1 MKLANIIPAIQERRL
16 LNLSVSSDPLTRTVT
31 GYTTPQEEFSKLW
44 IRAVGVPE
52 QTPNLGESLD
62 AMMPVGE
69 DGSSTKGAEV
79 ETKKHKQLCN
89 NPSNWRS
96 KGLEDWE
103 ALPSQGNG
111 TGRFHQDKISYSW
124 LADPAAV

>member
-1 MKLANIIPAIQERRL
+1 M
-16 LNLSVSSDPLTRTVT
+16 
-31 GYTTPQEEFSKLW
+31 PQEEFSKLW

-52 QTPNLGESLD
+52 QTPKLGESLD

-79 ETKKHKQLCN
+79 ETKKHKQLWN

-103 ALPSQGNG
+103 ALPSQGNE
-111 TGRFHQDKISYSW
+111 TGRFHQDKISYCW
-124 LADPAAV
+124 LADPAALRFKQRHYEAALKLRANVHPTRETLARRSSSAGI